1 MEVPVLGLK
10 EQIEKDF
17 KEAMKDQDKE
27 RMSTLRMLKSAL
39 QEKEKEEGGDL
50 DDEDIIQVLSKEAK
64 SRQDSIDQYEDGERP
79 ELAEKERR
87 EKEIIEEY
95 LPESMNEDELE
106 ELVDEVIDEVGAQD
120 MSDMGEVMGRIM
132 PEVRGRVD
140 GDLVNE
146 KVRERLE

>member
-1 MEVPVLGLK
+1 MGLH
-10 EQIEKDF
+10 EQIEEDF
-17 KEAMKDQDKE
+17 KEAMKEQEKD

-39 QEKEKEEGGDL
+39 QNKAKEEGGDL
-50 DDEDIIQVLSKEAK
+50 DDEDVVQVLSGEAK
-64 SRQDSIDQYEDGERP
+64 SHRDSIEQYEDGDRP

-87 EKEIIEEY
+87 ELEIIEEY
-95 LPESMNEDELE
+95 LPDPLDEEELE
-106 ELVDEVIDEVGAQD
+106 DFVDDVIDEVGASD

-146 KVRERLE
+146 KVRERLQG

>member
-1 MEVPVLGLK
+1 MGLQ
-10 EQIEKDF
+10 EQIEDDF

-39 QEKEKEEGGDL
+39 QNKTKEEGGDL
-50 DDEDIIQVLSKEAK
+50 DDEDVIQVLSKEAK
-64 SRQDSIDQYEDGERP
+64 SRRDSIEQYEDGDRP

-87 EKEIIEEY
+87 ELELIEEY
-95 LPESMNEDELE
+95 LPDPLDEEELE
-106 ELVDEVIDEVGAQD
+106 ELVDEVIEDVGASD

-132 PEVRGRVD
+132 PEVRGQVD

-146 KVRERLE
+146 KVRERLQG